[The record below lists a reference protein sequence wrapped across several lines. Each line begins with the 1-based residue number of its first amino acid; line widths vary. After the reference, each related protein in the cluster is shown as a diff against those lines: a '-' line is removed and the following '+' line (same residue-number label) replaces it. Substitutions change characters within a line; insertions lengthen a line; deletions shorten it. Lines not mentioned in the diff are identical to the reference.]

1 MLKRNS
7 KEEKETAE
15 RLFDCLDT
23 ECRLA
28 AEEGLAVEIIWAV
41 AENFAAL
48 LKTAIKEAMKETN
61 NG

>member
-1 MLKRNS
+1 
-7 KEEKETAE
+7 
-15 RLFDCLDT
+15 
-23 ECRLA
+23 
-28 AEEGLAVEIIWAV
+28 LAVEIIWAV